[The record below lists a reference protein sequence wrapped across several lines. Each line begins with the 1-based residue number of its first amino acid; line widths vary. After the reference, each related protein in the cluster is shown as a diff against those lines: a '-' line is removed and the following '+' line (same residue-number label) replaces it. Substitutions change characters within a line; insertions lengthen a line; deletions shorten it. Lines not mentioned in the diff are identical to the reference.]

1 MHIIAGIRPSI
12 ERFLC
17 RPLGWTR
24 VDAARSAKR
33 RRQARTEVLLPSM
46 SRLGRLA
53 LCLAT
58 LVALR
63 APADQPTGLSDAI
76 RSYTKESALPR
87 FQYALVDLN
96 EDGLLDAVVLLTDRS
111 WCGSGGCTMLIFKGS
126 SRGFVLVSRAA
137 ISNAPI
143 RVSADVRHG
152 WHTLLVSV
160 KGGGITPGSVLMRF
174 DGTQFPFNPSTQP
187 RATQTEVDSARP
199 LSLIRSDGK

>member
-1 MHIIAGIRPSI
+1 MHIFAGIPSSI
-12 ERFLC
+12 EKFL
-17 RPLGWTR
+17 RRRLVWTR
-24 VDAARSAKR
+24 ADAAQSAKHR
-33 RRQARTEVLLPSM
+33 CRVRTEFLLPSM
-46 SRLGRLA
+46 SRLGRSA

-58 LVALR
+58 LIALR
-63 APADQPTGLSDAI
+63 ASADEPAGLSEAI
-76 RSYTKESALPR
+76 RSYTRESALPR

-126 SRGFVLVSRAA
+126 SGGFVLVSRTA

-152 WHTLLVSV
+152 WHSLLVSV

-187 RATQTEVDSARP
+187 RATQTEVDSATP
-199 LSLIRSDGK
+199 LSLIRSAGR